1 MWGLSI
7 TCPGGPA
14 PGSPV
19 SYGDGTICHF
29 GTVSSRLSVQ
39 LEYLLRMGKLNTPLI
54 EIDH

>member
-29 GTVSSRLSVQ
+29 GTVSSRPSVQ